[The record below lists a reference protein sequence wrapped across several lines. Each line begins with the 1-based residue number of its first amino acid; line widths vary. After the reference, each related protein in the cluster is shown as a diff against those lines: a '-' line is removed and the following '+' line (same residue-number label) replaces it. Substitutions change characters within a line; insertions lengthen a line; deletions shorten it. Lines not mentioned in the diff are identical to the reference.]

1 MDKKVLMN
9 KVAALDDKLENL
21 KSMSRAMLGVNIG
34 IRHGEWDP
42 REFDS
47 AIDWITCE
55 IEQSVD
61 CCSILTQEIQ
71 GLFEEV

>member
-9 KVAALDDKLENL
+9 KVAALDDKLESL
-21 KSMSRAMLGVNIG
+21 KSMSRVMLGLSLGV
-34 IRHGEWDP
+34 RHGELDP

-61 CCSILTQEIQ
+61 CCSILAQEIQ
-71 GLFEEV
+71 ELFEEV